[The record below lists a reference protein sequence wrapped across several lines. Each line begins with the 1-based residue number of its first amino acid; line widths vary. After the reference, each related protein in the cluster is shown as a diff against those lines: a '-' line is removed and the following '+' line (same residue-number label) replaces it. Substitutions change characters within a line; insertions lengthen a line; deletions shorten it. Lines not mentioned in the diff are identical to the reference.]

1 MKPTKFHSM
10 KEYDSTKDDWKLV
23 LIAMGTLIGFV
34 LVCIAYALFLFGW

>member
-23 LIAMGTLIGFV
+23 AIALFTWAVFAIAIVLIGI
-34 LVCIAYALFLFGW
+34 LIL